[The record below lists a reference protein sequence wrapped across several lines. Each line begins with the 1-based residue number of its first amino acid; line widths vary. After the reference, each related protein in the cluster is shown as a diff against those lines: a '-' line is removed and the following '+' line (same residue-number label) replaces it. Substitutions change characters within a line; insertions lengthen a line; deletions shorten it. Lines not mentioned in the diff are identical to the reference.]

1 MQKLIG
7 IYIPTFNNS
16 KFVIRLVNSISKFR
30 FLCEDNHEIII
41 SDDSTDEKVK
51 REIKKIASENSIRYV
66 KSSIRNGPENWNQA
80 FNYLSTKYVWIIHHD
95 EIFNGNS
102 EELYKALKNNLQ
114 KTDLCLVLNS
124 KSSNHNYRNR
134 IACKLIN
141 LFPLILLVK
150 NLIGPIS
157 CVIIPNKNLRVR
169 FRKDYPLLVDI
180 IFLYELIIIK
190 NFKLRNIDAGFME
203 SLVNRKSITST
214 LGKSLIQVQTN
225 EHKRLIKEKNIL
237 KLKFIFASLI
247 GTFYLSFYKLFFIIR
262 NRN

>member
-16 KFVIRLVNSISKFR
+16 KFLIRLVKSISKFR
-30 FLCEDNHEIII
+30 YLCEDNHEIII
-41 SDDSTDEKVK
+41 SDDSTDEKAK
-51 REIKKIASENSIRYV
+51 KEIKKIACDNSIRYIQ
-66 KSSIRNGPENWNQA
+66 SSTRNGPENWNQA
-80 FNYLSTKYVWIIHHD
+80 FKYLSTKYVWIIHHD

-102 EELYKALKNNLQ
+102 EELFNSLKNNIR
-114 KTDLCLVLNS
+114 KKDLCLVLNS
-124 KSSNHNYRNR
+124 KSSNHNYRNN

-141 LFPLILLVK
+141 LFPLILLTK
-150 NLIGPIS
+150 NLIGPVS

-180 IFLYELIIIK
+180 IFLYELIIKK
-190 NFKLRNIDAGFME
+190 NFKLSNIDAGFME
-203 SLVNRKSITST
+203 SLVNRESITSQ
-214 LGKSLIQVQTN
+214 LGKNLIQVQIS
-225 EHKRLIKEKNIL
+225 EYKRLIKEKNIL

-247 GTFYLSFYKLFFIIR
+247 GTFFLSFYKLFFIIR